1 MRSFGAI
8 IWFQGLAG
16 GVLGFDFHGVF
27 MWLYLFFRG
36 CLLLQIR
43 FCLDSYLVFFR
54 LVIKGYKGEVEK
66 EVKEEVQYWIRFKL
80 GYCLMKLINFYR
92 N

>member
-8 IWFQGLAG
+8 IWFKGLAG

-27 MWLYLFFRG
+27 MWLYIFFRG

-54 LVIKGYKGEVEK
+54 LVIKGFKGEVEK

-80 GYCLMKLINFYR
+80 GYCLLKLINFYQ